1 VEITGRE
8 AMPGVHFGADSPKL
22 IILAERRVQAPP
34 APPKKPDVEIK
45 TDQIRIDVPPKQS
58 EDGEPG

>member
-1 VEITGRE
+1 VAVEQ
-8 AMPGVHFGADSPKL
+8 AQLH
-22 IILAERRVQAPP
+22 AERRVQAPP